1 VFDLPRQNTVAERL
15 RAYVEHL
22 RPNVKDRVQDL
33 RGIGPHARRALAIL
47 APVAGILLFSSTVA
61 DATVDTRPALAAAIK
76 RSRIDPRA
84 VRLSNFFKKYSCPT
98 PNYVAEY
105 LRIADQNE
113 LDYRLLPAISIRET
127 QCGVHDKGNNWLG
140 FHPDWSL
147 TFPTPLAGIEFIG
160 RRLAEHP
167 FYKGKSLEKKLLTYN
182 PYPKYPGEV
191 LSIMQEI
198 EP

>member
-1 VFDLPRQNTVAERL
+1 MFDLIKQNALSERL
-15 RAYVEHL
+15 LADVKQL
-22 RPNVKDRVQDL
+22 RPFVRYPVQYL
-33 RGIGPHARRALAIL
+33 RGLSPDPRRALAIL
-47 APVAGILLFSSTVA
+47 APVAGILLFSSAVA

-84 VRLSNFFKKYSCPT
+84 ARLANFFRKYRCPA
-98 PNYVAEY
+98 PNYVSEY
-105 LRIADQNE
+105 LRVADQHD

-140 FHPDWSL
+140 FHPDEV

-167 FYKGKSLEKKLLTYN
+167 FYKGKSLAKKLLTYN